1 MGDVRTVAALLP
13 HGRPSWPTLLVL
25 AGAAVVALSFVLSA
39 VAPLLLTT
47 LSAVAGGTAFVLGV
61 SASISAF
68 LDRDAYADSDFY
80 R

>member
-1 MGDVRTVAALLP
+1 LLI
-13 HGRPSWPTLLVL
+13 
-25 AGAAVVALSFVLSA
+25 
-39 VAPLLLTT
+39 TT